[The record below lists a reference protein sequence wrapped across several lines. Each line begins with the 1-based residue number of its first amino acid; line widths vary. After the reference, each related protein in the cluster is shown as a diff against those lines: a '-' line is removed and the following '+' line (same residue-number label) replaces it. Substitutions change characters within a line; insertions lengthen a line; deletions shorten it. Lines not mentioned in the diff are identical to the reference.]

1 MKIKYLIAGL
11 LMMSMALAL
20 NVNIDNPLITVS
32 KGQVADYGITITNPD
47 EGMNVLVTTSSDVP
61 TSISET
67 AFYLDQFESNT
78 IHVFAITNGLG
89 EGLYLIELDVNGQK
103 YNLALNIKAGE
114 PALFFDPIY
123 DEITVRQGEF
133 QDLKFLVRNE
143 GKERLR
149 NIVFE
154 GNIPTSL
161 DPEYPETL
169 DLDPNEMRE
178 VEVRITIPEDYPA
191 DEYEFIVKAG
201 AGNTIKMADIIVEV
215 KEGESLEDKLDLD
228 LLLPWNPIKEGDNII
243 GYRFDFRI
251 TNRGMSDLHDVEFR
265 FIGVPE
271 GWDISGDETFDIQ
284 GYERKDI
291 QMDIIPADF
300 DERDINVSLVKGN
313 ETITSQV
320 ITFAG
325 YKVGMTGFALMGGD
339 LVIGILVVV
348 ILSIVLLYVR
358 QKYGK
363 EEAVE
368 EEETKSYLEK
378 LVEKSKAEEAKKKT
392 PKKKRK

>member
-11 LMMSMALAL
+11 LMMGMALAL

-32 KGQVADYGITITNPD
+32 KGQVADYSITITNPD
-47 EGMNVLVTTSSDVP
+47 EGMNVLVTASSDVP
-61 TSISET
+61 TSISEN
-67 AFYLDQFESNT
+67 AFYLDQLESNT

-89 EGLYLIELDVNGQK
+89 EGLYLIELDVSGQK
-103 YNLALNIKAGE
+103 YNLALNIRTGE
-114 PALFFDPIY
+114 PALFFDPVY
-123 DEITVRQGEF
+123 DEIVVRQGEF

-178 VEVRITIPEDYPA
+178 IEVRITIPEDYPA
-191 DEYEFIVKAG
+191 DEYEFIIKAG

-228 LLLPWNPIKEGDNII
+228 LLLPWNPIKEEDNTI
-243 GYRFDFRI
+243 GYRLDFRI

-265 FIGVPE
+265 FVDVPE
-271 GWDISGDETFDIQ
+271 GWDISGDESFDIQ

-291 QMDIIPADF
+291 QIDIIPADF
-300 DERDINVSLVKGN
+300 DERNINITLVKGN
-313 ETITSQV
+313 ETITSQM
-320 ITFAG
+320 ISFAG
-325 YKVGMTGFALMGGD
+325 YKVGITGFALMGGD
-339 LVIGILVVV
+339 LVIGILVIV
-348 ILSIVLLYVR
+348 ILAIVLLYVR
-358 QKYGK
+358 QKYGG
-363 EEAVE
+363 EEAAE

-378 LVEKSKAEEAKKKT
+378 LVEKSKQEEKKKT